1 MTICGS
7 FQPSFCPL
15 AYASTT
21 GAKSVPPFAN
31 RYSMPRAA
39 SRPSQA
45 SAAVSGLKA
54 PGSAFGAAGASHGS
68 ILGSMAGAA
77 GCDFGCG
84 ASTFGVAAGS
94 GLAGG
99 FVSLRGRTGIVGSS
113 TRRDVTP
120 AGDLATGVVRV
131 GLTDV
136 DPPPT
141 NCAQ

>member
-1 MTICGS
+1 MFSCGTMTTCGS

-39 SRPSQA
+39 SSPSQA

-54 PGSAFGAAGASHGS
+54 PGSVFGAAEAIHGS
-68 ILGSMAGAA
+68 IRESVESIFDAAGCGLGADA

-84 ASTFGVAAGS
+84 AAGCTFGAI
-94 GLAGG
+94 GG
-99 FVSLRGRTGIVGSS
+99 
-113 TRRDVTP
+113 RDPV
-120 AGDLATGVVRV
+120 
-131 GLTDV
+131 
-136 DPPPT
+136 
-141 NCAQ
+141 